1 MEGNNKGS
9 DVRSRHGYA
18 RTWRGCLALMLGG
31 LMTTEAQVAI
41 TLTET
46 QGIVTSS
53 GFKSFS
59 ITSSFEDLGVSE
71 SYRWK
76 FTYEIEVTQSRNG
89 GPWDISHLI
98 LQVSDNFTSSDLK
111 ESALWEG
118 PKTYGAAPS
127 NPGIPGNV
135 FGIKLDP
142 GESNAGK
149 YVITLH
155 STRIPM
161 LGDFYAKQANR
172 DYAYNAGFGL
182 DPALHPESKIWVP
195 DTRVDVPEPHEYAII
210 VGLGLV
216 GFAIH
221 RRRRA

>member
-1 MEGNNKGS
+1 MEGNKQGN
-9 DVRSRHGYA
+9 DVRPRHSCA

-31 LMTTEAQVAI
+31 LMTAEAQVAI

-59 ITSSFEDLGVSE
+59 IKSSFEDLGVSQ
-71 SYRWK
+71 SFRWK
-76 FTYEIEVTQSRNG
+76 FTYEVEVTQARG
-89 GPWDISHLI
+89 TPWDISHLI

-111 ESALWEG
+111 ESPLWEG
-118 PKTYGAAPS
+118 PKTYGATPS
-127 NPGIPGNV
+127 NPGIPGKV
-135 FGIKLDP
+135 FGIKLDT
-142 GESNAGK
+142 GASDGGK

-161 LGDFYAKQANR
+161 LGDFYAKQGSR
-172 DYAYNAGFGL
+172 DFAYNAGFGL
-182 DPALHPESKIWVP
+182 DPALHPEYKIWVP
-195 DTRVDVPEPHEYAII
+195 DTRVDVPEPHEYALI